1 MDVGT
6 ISIIL
11 VLSLIVLLA
20 IGMPLGFAS
29 AFLAVLVMV
38 MKFEPTLLTNPE
50 CYIWACEEMTRPGML
65 TGRPGTGPLYIITQK
80 IFDLMTDYV
89 LISVPLF
96 IFMAALLERSG
107 IAKQMYDSLEYWLSS
122 VCGGIAI
129 VTSIMAV
136 IMAAM
141 SGIIGG
147 EVVLLGLIAL
157 PQMLRLGYNQ
167 NLAIGTICASGS
179 LGTMIPPSIVLIING
194 LITETSIK
202 ALFTGA
208 FIPGFMLATFI
219 IIYIVVRTQMNP
231 SLAPLPEGAED
242 PEVEALGVD
251 TAPKLFYGANLLAM
265 LGLFAAWWT
274 GAIEAGGALMILAL
288 LYGVLW
294 FLMTMTAKGQAFL
307 GFLAI
312 VNAVIATV
320 LLLRWIF
327 FWATGRA
334 AASVTEGEDPIS
346 LGMPADLPF
355 LLILLAVP
363 LAAILFA
370 LGPRRTM
377 IGWQHGKGLVAPM
390 SVVGVVMG
398 SIYGGI
404 TGITEAAGMGALA
417 VFIFGIMLRYTTG
430 EWLDLIRGNLVGIGV
445 TIAAIIALAVFVPGL
460 VLPES
465 WDFRGEF
472 TFILVSAVL
481 LWLVLRLDFMRALL
495 WDALMRT
502 LRSTGT
508 IIWVTIGAA
517 ALAGAYTLA
526 GGPKYIA
533 ALIVGSE
540 MPTMM
545 VLLAMMVI
553 LLFMGAFMDWV
564 GIVLLIIPVFLPI
577 VKALPIDEIGFIG
590 QLEPRHVSIWFG
602 VLFCMNMQVSF
613 LSPPFG
619 PAAFY
624 LKSVAPP
631 HISLTDI
638 FRGFLPF
645 ICVQLVALTVLLI
658 WPGIVTILL

>member
-6 ISIIL
+6 ISIVV
-11 VLSLIVLLA
+11 VLGLIVLLA
-20 IGMPLGFAS
+20 IGMPLGLAS
-29 AFLAVLVMV
+29 AALALLVMV
-38 MKFEPTLLTNPE
+38 MKFEPTMLTHTACYLWAECEGQRIPGLLTS
-50 CYIWACEEMTRPGML
+50 
-65 TGRPGTGPLYIITQK
+65 RPGTGPLYILLQK
-80 IFDLMTDYV
+80 IFDLMTEYV
-89 LISVPLF
+89 LLSVPLF

-107 IAKQMYDSLEYWLSS
+107 IAKTMYDALDYWLSR
-122 VCGGIAI
+122 VRGGIAV

-157 PQMLRLGYNQ
+157 PQMLRLGYDQ

-179 LGTMIPPSIVLIING
+179 LGTMIPPSIVLIIYG

-208 FIPGFMLATFI
+208 FIPGFMLASFI
-219 IIYIVVRTQMNP
+219 IIYILVRTNLNP
-231 SLAPLPEGAED
+231 SLAPLPEPRPDDVGGGQKVMRFGGFLTILFGGFAVAVLLRAVFFTLTGQNILEEGED
-242 PEVEALGVD
+242 
-251 TAPKLFYGANLLAM
+251 
-265 LGLFAAWWT
+265 
-274 GAIEAGGALMILAL
+274 AITWGMPYDIP
-288 LYGVLW
+288 YI
-294 FLMTMTAKGQAFL
+294 L
-307 GFLAI
+307 GFLALC
-312 VNAVIATV
+312 VVLGLFVFGRENCREGWKHGAGMVPPFVI
-320 LLLRWIF
+320 I
-327 FWATGRA
+327 
-334 AASVTEGEDPIS
+334 
-346 LGMPADLPF
+346 
-355 LLILLAVP
+355 
-363 LAAILFA
+363 
-370 LGPRRTM
+370 
-377 IGWQHGKGLVAPM
+377 
-390 SVVGVVMG
+390 GVVLG

-417 VFIFGIMLRYTTG
+417 VFLISVILDRSFEEWKAFFYDNRVKVAMFGAA
-430 EWLDLIRGNLVGIGV
+430 
-445 TIAAIIALAVFVPGL
+445 TIVVAIIVASIIPGQTG
-460 VLPES
+460 VIAGAMVVVIAGFY
-465 WDFRGEF
+465 WC
-472 TFILVSAVL
+472 
-481 LWLVLRLDFMRALL
+481 MRAPGKVDLV
-495 WDALMRT
+495 WDGLMRT

-526 GGPKYIA
+526 GGPNYIA
-533 ALIVGSE
+533 NLIVGSE
-540 MPTMM
+540 MPTML
-545 VLLAMMVI
+545 VLLTMMLI

-577 VKALPIDEIGFIG
+577 VRRLPIEEIGFIG
-590 QLEPRHVSIWFG
+590 ELDPKWLSVWFG

-645 ICVQLVALTVLLI
+645 ICIQLCALAVLLI
-658 WPGIVTILL
+658 WPSIVTLLL